1 MAEELRFFLRIALY
15 MLLAAVIY
23 WLVIPEHAGTVL
35 MLFLG
40 GGAAFFVGSIAYLL
54 RQTRA
59 EITVHDEHRKRSNSA
74 VELAD
79 RIIGF
84 EEHHGEA
91 HEGPLTIQEQTVP
104 TASVWPILGAVGIL
118 LLVLGF
124 LFGPWL
130 WVPSL
135 LLGLYVVL
143 GWLTQLTR

>member
-15 MLLAAVIY
+15 MLVAAAVY
-23 WLVIPEHAGTVL
+23 WIMVPEHAGAIL
-35 MLFLG
+35 LLFLG
-40 GGAAFFVGSIAYLL
+40 GATTFFVGSIAYLV
-54 RQTRA
+54 RQTHA
-59 EITVHDEHRKRSNSA
+59 EITMHDAHRRRASGA

-104 TASVWPILGAVGIL
+104 TASVWPVLGAAGIL

-124 LFGPWL
+124 LYGPWL
-130 WVPSL
+130 WVPAML
-135 LLGLYVVL
+135 IGLYVVL